1 MADGEI
7 TNAVNSLEQAA
18 VGVGVAAAENAA
30 GAVLGPG
37 GKQLVDEVLPV
48 VLSPLMNALHALF
61 AHIGA
66 PVPDELKSAKDT
78 LDKWTGGV
86 L

>member
-1 MADGEI
+1 MPDDPLN
-7 TNAVNSLEQAA
+7 NAIQNVEQAA
-18 VGVGVAAAENAA
+18 IGAATLGAETLATKA
-30 GAVLGPG
+30 LGPAG
-37 GKQLVDEVLPV
+37 GQLVDTVLPV
-48 VLSPLMNALHALF
+48 VLGPLVNALHGLF

-66 PVPDELKSAKDT
+66 PVPDELKAAKDT